1 MAARLLVAD
10 PSPLMPS
17 EVEMMD
23 AACSGCD

>member
-1 MAARLLVAD
+1 MAAGLLVAD
-10 PSPLMPS
+10 LSLLMPS